1 MTHADPASFSGA
13 VPLQP
18 PARAS
23 LWRSPYLLT
32 TIGAVSLIFL
42 AAMQSLAVTTVMPTV
57 AADLGGAELYAV
69 AFSGS
74 FATSII
80 GMVASGAWSDRKS
93 PAQAMWCAVISFA
106 AGLVVCASASSMLIL
121 VLGRLIMGLGSGGLV
136 VALYVVVARVYPANL
151 HGRVMASFAA
161 AWVVPSLIGPAGAGA
176 VTEFLHWRW
185 VFAGVAV
192 LAAGAFAMLAVRLRA
207 LDLSARDVDDSSV
220 ARRLLLAVVVAVG
233 LLAVS
238 LAGEAPGLVAVIV
251 AGAGLAVVLLA
262 MRPLVPRGTFRAGR
276 GLPSVILTRGLIA
289 GACFGA
295 EIYVPYL
302 LQQHYGFS
310 PTWAGIGLTVG
321 ALTWAV
327 GSETSG
333 RWGDRLGNNRLALA
347 GAGLLA
353 LACATLLTAAWFDL
367 PAWLPIVFWGFGSL
381 GMGMLYPRLTVLSLA
396 YSTARN
402 QGFNSSALQISDG
415 VGTSTMMAL
424 MGLVFV
430 AAPAGWAFPAV
441 FGLGVV
447 VALLA
452 LVPGLRLGHASEL
465 AR

>member
-1 MTHADPASFSGA
+1 
-13 VPLQP
+13 
-18 PARAS
+18 
-23 LWRSPYLLT
+23 
-32 TIGAVSLIFL
+32 
-42 AAMQSLAVTTVMPTV
+42 
-57 AADLGGAELYAV
+57 
-69 AFSGS
+69 
-74 FATSII
+74 
-80 GMVASGAWSDRKS
+80 
-93 PAQAMWCAVISFA
+93 
-106 AGLVVCASASSMLIL
+106 
-121 VLGRLIMGLGSGGLV
+121 
-136 VALYVVVARVYPANL
+136 
-151 HGRVMASFAA
+151 
-161 AWVVPSLIGPAGAGA
+161 
-176 VTEFLHWRW
+176 
-185 VFAGVAV
+185 
-192 LAAGAFAMLAVRLRA
+192 MLAVRLRA
-207 LDLSARDVDDSSV
+207 LDLSARDVDDSPV

-238 LAGEAPGLVAVIV
+238 LAGEAPGLVTVIV

-310 PTWAGIGLTVG
+310 PTWAGISLTVG

-333 RWGDRLGNNRLALA
+333 RWGDRLGNHRLALA